1 VVRGSPAHRAG
12 VRPGGVLLQ
21 INGHPIRDI
30 IDFRFHSADPVLNA
44 VFLQKG
50 SKIKVRFEREE
61 PDLRDMIGP
70 GRVQQDPKMDAVIAR
85 PPRPGGA
92 GEAIPKKSG
101 KSIRSGEAA
110 GFPSATP
117 NGPLAE
123 NRENRISP
131 GLAFSPMTFKACGNK
146 CVFCFSDQNPRGLRK
161 SLYFKDEDY
170 RLSFLFGN
178 YVTLTRVG
186 PGDLKRIAG
195 QRLSPLFVSIHAFDA
210 PVRKKLLGIH
220 RDDGLW
226 NKLRFLAK
234 KGIELHGQ
242 IVLCP
247 GINDGETLEKTVTA
261 CARLYP
267 SLRSL
272 ALVPVGLTR
281 HRQALF
287 PLARFDAAGA
297 KALAAWA
304 KKKQDLFVKRF
315 GEPFVYLSDEFYL
328 LSKSPL
334 PPLRHYGGFW
344 QSDNGVGM
352 TALFIESF
360 RKSARRFPSALKSP
374 ARLVLVTGVLAAP
387 VLIKNVLPALNRIT
401 GLEASVIPVP
411 NRFYGESVTVSGLLA
426 GRDIARALKTA
437 PSNAVICIPSN
448 ALNHDGLFLDGWT
461 VPRLE
466 KACGRAVRV
475 LDGFNPDQIWEVL

>member
-1 VVRGSPAHRAG
+1 MVRGSPAHRAG

-30 IDFRFHSADPVLNA
+30 IDFQFHSADPVLNA
-44 VFLQKG
+44 VFLRKG
-50 SKIKVRFEREE
+50 RKIKVRFEREE

-70 GRVQQDPKMDAVIAR
+70 GRAQ
-85 PPRPGGA
+85 GHGL
-92 GEAIPKKSG
+92 GLG
-101 KSIRSGEAA
+101 T
-110 GFPSATP
+110 GFT
-117 NGPLAE
+117 
-123 NRENRISP
+123 
-131 GLAFSPMTFKACGNK
+131 FSPMSFKACGNK

-186 PGDLKRIAG
+186 PEDLKRIAV
-195 QRLSPLFVSIHAFDA
+195 QRLSPLFVSIHAFD
-210 PVRKKLLGIH
+210 PLVRKKLLGVK

-247 GINDGETLEKTVTA
+247 GINDGETLEKTVSA

-297 KALAAWA
+297 KALVAWA
-304 KKKQDLFVKRF
+304 EKKQDFFRNRF

-334 PPLRHYGGFW
+334 PPLRHYGDFW
-344 QSDNGVGM
+344 QSENGVGM

-360 RKSARRFPSALKSP
+360 RKSARRFPSVLKNPS
-374 ARLVLVTGVLAAP
+374 RLILVTGVLAAP
-387 VLIKNVLPALNRIT
+387 VLVKNVLPALNRIG
-401 GLEASVIPVP
+401 GLEACVVPVP
-411 NRFYGESVTVSGLLA
+411 NRFYGESVTVSGLLT
-426 GRDIARALKTA
+426 GRDIADALQPA
-437 PSNAVICIPSN
+437 PSGAGAVVCIPSN
-448 ALNHDGLFLDGWT
+448 ALNHDGLFLDGCT

-475 LDGFNPDQIWEVL
+475 LDGFDADPIWEVL